1 MKQKNVYICQ
11 NCGAVS
17 PKWVGKCPS
26 CQQWNT
32 YVEEI
37 VSAGPK
43 NGLSPNALS
52 EAKPVRISEIE
63 TNTAERI
70 DTNNTEFNRV
80 LGGGIVPGSV
90 ILIGGEP
97 GIGKSTLSIQIALNI
112 PQQTLYVSGE
122 ESASQIKLRAD
133 RIKKTSDNCLILCEV
148 TVENIIPAIRQT
160 NPSLVIID
168 SIQTLR
174 TQNAESAPGTVT
186 QIRECADML
195 IRFAKEN
202 NVPIILIGH
211 INKDGNIAGP
221 KILEHMVDTVLQFEG
236 DSSHVYRVLRGI
248 KNRFGTTS
256 EVGIFEML
264 SDGLRQVSNPG
275 ELLIHHHDNDTPG
288 VTVTAAVE
296 GLRPFLIEVQS
307 LVSTAAYGVP
317 QRSTTGFDAKRL
329 NMLLAVLERRCGFR
343 LNTKDVFLNIAGG
356 IKINDPAMDLSV
368 ITAVL
373 SSDLD
378 IAIPHDVC
386 FAGEVGLTGEIRPV
400 SRVEQRIAE
409 AEKIGFKKIIISS
422 AHNKNIENIRHTI
435 DITTVSKIEEVF
447 RLLFVRKNTA
457 HA

>member
-1 MKQKNVYICQ
+1 MKQKNVFVCQ

-17 PKWVGKCPS
+17 PKWIGKCPS

-32 YVEEI
+32 YQEEI
-37 VSAGPK
+37 VAANPK
-43 NGLSPNALS
+43 NALNNQAFA
-52 EAKPVRISEIE
+52 EVKPVRVSEIQ
-63 TNTAERI
+63 TNSVERI
-70 DTNNTEFNRV
+70 DTKNQEFNRV

-112 PQQTLYVSGE
+112 PQLTLYVSGE

-133 RIKKTSDNCLILCEV
+133 RINKSADNCLILCEV

-160 NPSLVIID
+160 RPSLVIID

-174 TQNAESAPGTVT
+174 TQSAESSPGTVT
-186 QIRECADML
+186 QIRECADIL

-202 NVPIILIGH
+202 NVPVILIGH

-256 EVGIFEML
+256 EVGIFEMQ

-275 ELLIHHHDNDTPG
+275 ELLIHHHDGNTSG
-288 VTVTAAVE
+288 VSVAAAVE
-296 GLRPFLIEVQS
+296 GLRPFVIEVQS

-368 ITAVL
+368 ISAVL

-378 IAIPHDVC
+378 IPISHDVC

-400 SRVEQRIAE
+400 SRVEQRIIE
-409 AEKIGFKKIIISS
+409 AEKIGFKTIFVSLSHK
-422 AHNKNIENIRHTI
+422 KNIDNIKHNI
-435 DITTVSKIEEVF
+435 EIVMVSKIEEVF
-447 RLLFVRKNTA
+447 RLLFVKRKTVQV
-457 HA
+457 

>member
-1 MKQKNVYICQ
+1 MKQKTMYTCQ

-17 PKWVGKCPS
+17 PKWIGKCPS

-37 VSAGPK
+37 VTTTLKPTALASR
-43 NGLSPNALS
+43 LSSGNQPIQ
-52 EAKPVRISEIE
+52 ISEIQ
-63 TNTAERI
+63 TSTVARI
-70 DTNNTEFNRV
+70 DTHNIEFNRV

-90 ILIGGEP
+90 TLIGGEP

-112 PQQTLYVSGE
+112 PEKTLYVSGE

-133 RIKKTSDNCLILCEV
+133 RIKKTSNNCLVLCEV
-148 TVENIIPAIRQT
+148 TVENIIPQIRET
-160 NPSLVIID
+160 KPGLVIID

-174 TQNAESAPGTVT
+174 TESAESSPGTVT
-186 QIRECADML
+186 QIRECADIL

-264 SDGLRQVSNPG
+264 TDGLREVNNPG
-275 ELLIHHHDNDTPG
+275 ELLIHQHDNNTSG
-288 VTVTAAVE
+288 VSVASAVE
-296 GLRPFLIEVQS
+296 GLRPFVVEVQS

-317 QRSTTGFDAKRL
+317 QRSTTGFDTKRL
-329 NMLLAVLERRCGFR
+329 NMLLAVIERRAGFR
-343 LNTKDVFLNIAGG
+343 LNQKDVFLNIAGG

-368 ITAVL
+368 LCAVL

-378 IAIPHDVC
+378 IPIDCTTC

-400 SRVEQRIAE
+400 GRVEQRITE
-409 AEKIGFKKIIISS
+409 AEKIGFKRIIISQS
-422 AHNKNIENIRHTI
+422 HQKNVLNIRHTI
-435 DITTVSKIEEVF
+435 DIVMVSKIEEVF
-447 RLLFVRKNTA
+447 RLLFVKRNR
-457 HA
+457 